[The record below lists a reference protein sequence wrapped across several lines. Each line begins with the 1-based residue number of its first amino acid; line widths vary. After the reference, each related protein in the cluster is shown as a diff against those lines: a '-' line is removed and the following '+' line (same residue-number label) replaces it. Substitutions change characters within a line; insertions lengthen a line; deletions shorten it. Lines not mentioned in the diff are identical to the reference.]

1 MICILNKRRSIT
13 SINKRNQV
21 DFKGAVKRMVYRLN
35 VNNLKEYVKHI
46 SINLEQLLLSV
57 IFVKG

>member
-21 DFKGAVKRMVYRLN
+21 DFKCAVKRMVYRLN

-46 SINLEQLLLSV
+46 SINLEPLLLSV